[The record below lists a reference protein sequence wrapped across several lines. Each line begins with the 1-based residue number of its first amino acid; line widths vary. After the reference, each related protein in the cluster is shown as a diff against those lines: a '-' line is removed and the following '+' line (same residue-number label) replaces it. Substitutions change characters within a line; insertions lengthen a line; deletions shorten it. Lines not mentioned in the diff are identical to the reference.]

1 MGESI
6 VHATDG
12 VWKRVYRI
20 RLMFEDPVKIKE
32 CFGVDFN
39 VRHITNRSYPNHIT
53 QLLTHSCHYLQTLF
67 MR

>member
-39 VRHITNRSYPNHIT
+39 VRHHI
-53 QLLTHSCHYLQTLF
+53 QIILCVDCLYKSSI
-67 MR
+67 

>member
-39 VRHITNRSYPNHIT
+39 VRHHI
-53 QLLTHSCHYLQTLF
+53 QIILLVFLGVLIV
-67 MR
+67 